1 MCADENKISG
11 GHTVWNISYISRD
24 LNNLT
29 SCVLMKIRAVSAYCS
44 EYDVKKF
51 VFNKTKNDVTKGYL
65 LPDNVY
71 DLHYC
76 YGMYPI
82 NLW

>member
-1 MCADENKISG
+1 
-11 GHTVWNISYISRD
+11 
-24 LNNLT
+24 
-29 SCVLMKIRAVSAYCS
+29 MKIRAVQAYCS

-51 VFNKTKNDVTKGYL
+51 VFNKTKNEVTKGYL

-76 YGMYPI
+76 YGMYHI
-82 NLW
+82 NLP